1 MLTIPRTT
9 EHAFTFLLGGDGS
22 IQSVDYLSTGYSTQ
36 MESAAEAGGK
46 VFVAGSTSGQVP
58 VVDAV
63 QPTFGGGSADGFLT
77 VFNADGTIAWSTFLG
92 GSSYDTISQ
101 VLPLRD
107 GSAIVVGMTGSLDF
121 PMLQP
126 SPLGPGGIFIARLR
140 P

>member
-1 MLTIPRTT
+1 M
-9 EHAFTFLLGGDGS
+9 
-22 IQSVDYLSTGYSTQ
+22 
-36 MESAAEAGGK
+36 
-46 VFVAGSTSGQVP
+46 FVAGSASGQLP

-63 QPTFGGGSADGFLT
+63 QPTFGGGSADGFLP
-77 VFNADGTIAWSTFLG
+77 VFNADGTIARSTFLG

-107 GSAIVVGMTGSLDF
+107 GSAIVVGMTGSPDF